1 VTAGARQAPVTT
13 ALVLAAGRSTRIQ
26 AAVDGRPKPLIEVG
40 GQSVLERNLRQLAAA
55 GVRTA
60 WINLHYE
67 SEQIRAAIGDGHV
80 FGLDVQYSYEP
91 ELLGTAGAAK
101 NIERFIGVEPFFVVY
116 GDNLVSVDLHDMTGK
131 HRASRADATIA
142 VFDRDRVPNTGLA
155 GGRVAIDE
163 GGYIVDFREG
173 GGTSPYVN
181 AGVYVLEPSVLASIP
196 AGRASDFGH
205 DVFPSLL
212 RSGRRL
218 QAYSI
223 DGYCLG
229 IDTPDGLAR
238 ARALLERL
246 ELRQTARPA

>member
-1 VTAGARQAPVTT
+1 
-13 ALVLAAGRSTRIQ
+13 
-26 AAVDGRPKPLIEVG
+26 
-40 GQSVLERNLRQLAAA
+40 
-55 GVRTA
+55 
-60 WINLHYE
+60 
-67 SEQIRAAIGDGHV
+67 
-80 FGLDVQYSYEP
+80 
-91 ELLGTAGAAK
+91 
-101 NIERFIGVEPFFVVY
+101 
-116 GDNLVSVDLHDMTGK
+116 
-131 HRASRADATIA
+131 
-142 VFDRDRVPNTGLA
+142 
-155 GGRVAIDE
+155 
-163 GGYIVDFREG
+163 
-173 GGTSPYVN
+173 VN